1 MTNRTV
7 DCRTRLLSRLAICA
21 ALCAT
26 ALAGG
31 FAAAQDAPTTAKN
44 PQGYPTPSMAPVAW
58 EIDFASRTPRR
69 IVVQAPGQESPRAYW
84 YMIYTV
90 TNNTDEEI
98 FFVPAIEM
106 LTQDGKVIPANR
118 NLSGAVFDAV
128 QKRARGTELTR
139 PQEIVSN
146 LLIGEDAARSS
157 IAVWEEPSPEMGTF
171 DVYVGGLSGEIA
183 VLTDSNGEALKDAEG
198 NPIRVRKTKQLRFKI
213 RGDNRDK
220 FNDEVNLVQEAWVMR

>member
-1 MTNRTV
+1 MTNRNV
-7 DCRTRLLSRLAICA
+7 DRCRRLLSRSAACA
-21 ALCAT
+21 ALCA
-26 ALAGG
+26 AVLAGG
-31 FAAAQDAPTTAKN
+31 FAAAQDAASTAKE
-44 PQGYPTPSMAPVAW
+44 PKGYPTPSIAPVAW
-58 EIDFASRTPRR
+58 EIDFAYRTPRR
-69 IVVQAPGQESPRAYW
+69 MVVQTPGQASPRAYW

-98 FFVPAIEM
+98 FFVPAIEL

-118 NLSGAVFDAV
+118 NVSGAIFDAV

-171 DVYVGGLSGEIA
+171 DIYIGGLSGEIA
-183 VLTDSNGEALKDAEG
+183 VLTDASGEALKDAEG

-213 RGDNRDK
+213 RGDDKDK
-220 FNDEVNLVQEAWVMR
+220 FNDAVNLVHEAWVMR